1 MTDFF
6 PPIFDASSTSTTF
19 DPPSNR
25 RLALRKL
32 RIPLRGATKN
42 RTHSASQRGSTNQQ
56 QQQHRHHTSAPSKA
70 RKGTLLCEVA
80 FSKARR
86 RTLLC
91 EDRCKLFA
99 RRTTFFRHRVHN
111 KKTLKSDPPI
121 APLIAKIRPPKLSS
135 PRDALMICKA
145 SSREALFLFP
155 KIFFRAEKKNFG
167 RKSSR
172 RKNFSQNFPDI
183 CSYDKYIGQG

>member
-1 MTDFF
+1 MGNFDFREFRFWGISTFTFYMFPDFLTDFF

-56 QQQHRHHTSAPSKA
+56 QQHRHHTSAPSKA

-80 FSKARR
+80 FSKARK

-99 RRTTFFRHRVHN
+99 RHTIFFSTQSSQQKN
-111 KKTLKSDPPI
+111 TKKRPPNCP
-121 APLIAKIRPPKLSS
+121 AIAKIGPPKLS
-135 PRDALMICKA
+135 I
-145 SSREALFLFP
+145 
-155 KIFFRAEKKNFG
+155 
-167 RKSSR
+167 
-172 RKNFSQNFPDI
+172 Q
-183 CSYDKYIGQG
+183 